1 MNMLRTSSVPAVP
14 AAFFAMVLGLAGL
27 AYSWRVA
34 HRIWG
39 YPGIIGELLMLLAA
53 LVWAVLM
60 LLYAAKW
67 IGKRD
72 AAVKELSDPIQCC
85 YVGLIGVTT
94 MLIAGGLLPYASV
107 AAQILFTL
115 GACFTGLFAIWR
127 TGALWQG
134 GRDPG
139 TITAVLYLP
148 LGAGSFVMASGLGAL
163 GHEDWGQ
170 LAFGAGLFSW
180 LAIESV
186 LLQRLLI
193 AQPLPL
199 ALRPTL
205 GIQLAPPT
213 VGALAYLNVT
223 NGAPDVLVH
232 AMVGYGVLQA
242 LIAIRMF
249 PWVRQQP
256 FAPGYWAFSFGITAL
271 ATDLLRLIERGDRG
285 AAAFLAPYAFG
296 IANVVVAALILGT
309 IRLSA
314 QHRLLPV
321 PAGPVPLPV
330 APILG
335 QDHGLK

>member
-1 MNMLRTSSVPAVP
+1 MNMLRTSNLPAVP

-27 AYSWRVA
+27 AYAWRVA
-34 HRIWG
+34 HRVWELPEIV
-39 YPGIIGELLMLLAA
+39 GELLMLLAA
-53 LVWAVLM
+53 AVWAGLV

-67 IGKRD
+67 GGKRD

-94 MLIAGGLLPYASV
+94 LLIAGGVLPYSRL
-107 AAQILFTL
+107 AAQILLALGGSFT
-115 GACFTGLFAIWR
+115 ALFAVWR

-139 TITAVLYLP
+139 TTTAVLYLP
-148 LGAGSFVMASGLGAL
+148 LGAGSFVMASLLGAM
-163 GHEDWGQ
+163 GYVDWGQ

-186 LLQRLLI
+186 LLHRLLT

-199 ALRPTL
+199 ALRPTM

-213 VGALAYLNVT
+213 VGALAYLSVT
-223 NGAPDVLVH
+223 NGAPDMLAH
-232 AMVGYGVLQA
+232 AMVGYGLLQA
-242 LIAIRMF
+242 LIAIRLW

-256 FAPGYWAFSFGITAL
+256 FAPGYWAFSFGSTAL
-271 ATDLLRLIERGDRG
+271 ATDLLRFIERGDRG
-285 AAAFLAPYAFG
+285 AAATLAPYAFG
-296 IANVVVAALILGT
+296 IANIVVAALVIGT
-309 IRLSA
+309 FRLLA

-321 PAGPVPLPV
+321 PAAAPPGP
-330 APILG
+330 AAT
-335 QDHGLK
+335 

>member
-14 AAFFAMVLGLAGL
+14 AAFFAMVLGLAGV
-27 AYSWRVA
+27 AYSWRAA

-39 YPGIIGELLMLLAA
+39 FPQIVGELLMLLAA
-53 LVWAVLM
+53 AVWAVLV

-67 IGKRD
+67 IGRRD
-72 AAVKELSDPIQCC
+72 AALRELSDPIQCC

-94 MLIAGGLLPYASV
+94 MLIAGGVLPYSRF
-107 AAQILFTL
+107 AAQILFAL
-115 GACFTGLFAIWR
+115 GACFTVLFAIWR

-139 TITAVLYLP
+139 TTTAVLYLP

-163 GHEDWGQ
+163 GYVDWGQ

-186 LLQRLLI
+186 LLHRLLT
-193 AQPLPL
+193 AQPLAL
-199 ALRPTL
+199 ALRPTM

-223 NGAPDVLVH
+223 NGAPDMLVH
-232 AMVGYGVLQA
+232 AMVGYGLLQA
-242 LIAIRMF
+242 LIAIRLW

-256 FAPGYWAFSFGITAL
+256 FAAGYWAFSFGSTAL
-271 ATDLLRLIERGDRG
+271 ATDLLRLIERGDSG
-285 AAAFLAPYAFG
+285 AAATLAPYAFG
-296 IANVVVAALILGT
+296 IANVVVAALVVGT
-309 IRLSA
+309 VRLSV

-321 PAGPVPLPV
+321 PAAAPAGP
-330 APILG
+330 AAT
-335 QDHGLK
+335 

>member
-1 MNMLRTSSVPAVP
+1 MI
-14 AAFFAMVLGLAGL
+14 LGLSGL
-27 AYSWRVA
+27 AYCWRVA

-39 YPGIIGELLMLLAA
+39 YPQLVGELLMLLAA
-53 LVWAVLM
+53 LVWAVLV

-94 MLIAGGLLPYASV
+94 LLIAGGVLPYSRFT
-107 AAQILFTL
+107 AQILLVL
-115 GACFTGLFAIWR
+115 GASYTALFAVWR

-148 LGAGSFVMASGLGAL
+148 SGAGSFVTASALGAM
-163 GHEDWGQ
+163 GYVDWGQ

-186 LLQRLLI
+186 LLHRLLT

-205 GIQLAPPT
+205 GIQIAPPT

-223 NGAPDVLVH
+223 NGAPDMLVH
-232 AMVGYGVLQA
+232 AMVGYGLLQA
-242 LIAIRMF
+242 LIAIRLL

-256 FAPGYWAFSFGITAL
+256 FTPSYWAFSFGITAL
-271 ATDLLRLIERGDRG
+271 AVDLLRLIERGDRG

-296 IANVVVAALILGT
+296 IANLVIAALTVGT
-309 IRLSA
+309 IRLLA

-321 PAGPVPLPV
+321 PAA
-330 APILG
+330 AP
-335 QDHGLK
+335 Q

>member
-1 MNMLRTSSVPAVP
+1 MNMLRPSRVPAVP
-14 AAFFAMVLGLAGL
+14 AAFFAMVLGLSGL

-39 YPGIIGELLMLLAA
+39 YPEIVGELLMLLAA
-53 LVWAVLM
+53 LVWAVLV

-67 IGKRD
+67 VGKRD

-94 MLIAGGLLPYASV
+94 LLIAGGVLPYSRFT
-107 AAQILFTL
+107 AQILFVL
-115 GACFTGLFAIWR
+115 GVCYTGFFAVWR

-148 LGAGSFVMASGLGAL
+148 TGAGSFVTASALGAM
-163 GHEDWGQ
+163 GYVDWGQ

-186 LLQRLLI
+186 LLHRLLT

-205 GIQLAPPT
+205 GIQIAPPT

-223 NGAPDVLVH
+223 NGAPDMLVH
-232 AMVGYGVLQA
+232 AMVGYGLLQA
-242 LIAIRMF
+242 LIAIRML

-256 FAPGYWAFSFGITAL
+256 FTASYWAFSFGITAL
-271 ATDLLRLIERGDRG
+271 ATDQLRLVERGDRG

-296 IANVVVAALILGT
+296 IANLVIAALTVGT
-309 IRLSA
+309 IRLLS

-321 PAGPVPLPV
+321 PA
-330 APILG
+330 APP
-335 QDHGLK
+335 Q

>member
-1 MNMLRTSSVPAVP
+1 MLRTSSVPAVP

-39 YPGIIGELLMLLAA
+39 FPEIVGELLMLLAA
-53 LVWAVLM
+53 LVWAVLV
-60 LLYAAKW
+60 LLYTAKW
-67 IGKRD
+67 IIRRD

-85 YVGLIGVTT
+85 YIGLIGVTT
-94 MLIAGGLLPYASV
+94 LLIAGGVLPYSRF
-107 AAQILFTL
+107 AAQIMLAL
-115 GACFTGLFAIWR
+115 GACFTGFFAVWR
-127 TGALWQG
+127 TGGLWQG

-139 TITAVLYLP
+139 TTTAVLYLP
-148 LGAGSFVMASGLGAL
+148 LGAGSFVMASAL
-163 GHEDWGQ
+163 AAMGYVDWGQ

-186 LLQRLLI
+186 LLHRLLNE
-193 AQPLPL
+193 QPLLL

-205 GIQLAPPT
+205 AIQIAPPT

-223 NGAPDVLVH
+223 SGAPDLLVH
-232 AMVGYGVLQA
+232 AMIGYGLLQA
-242 LIAIRMF
+242 LIAIRLF

-256 FAPGYWAFSFGITAL
+256 FAPGYWAYSFGITAL

-285 AAAFLAPYAFG
+285 AAAYLAPYAFG
-296 IANVVVAALILGT
+296 VANVVIAALVAGT
-309 IRLSA
+309 IRLFV

-321 PAGPVPLPV
+321 PAAAPPGP
-330 APILG
+330 AAT
-335 QDHGLK
+335 